1 MVAIAQ
7 ALAPQRSA
15 GPGAAPAAAT
25 TWTTTTTDVGSP
37 GLSAGLFVD
46 YDDLPRPHPADDH
59 AALFHDIDVYGCAYQ
74 SASEREPVQT
84 CTHCRTQTRHT
95 MTAPAVAADCI
106 IKDALSPAETATLA
120 ARVSDQAHAE
130 QEAGYIDQSPDG
142 TRHNVSTLMNKGDEF
157 RALLD
162 HPAAMPVLKHVIGEE
177 MQLSVSNAIIVKPDG
192 PRMPLHTDQWWM
204 PQPQRTARPMR
215 IPVGSV
221 DRGKAHTD
229 DWSSESTDFIA
240 PPVAAQAVF
249 MASDFVRG
257 NGATMVVPGS
267 HLAGR
272 LPRPEESSDHVV
284 ATAVPLEAPAGS
296 CVVYD
301 ARLWH
306 GTGVNDGSAVDTTS
320 GLPWRLGAYASA
332 AKYLAVR

>member
-1 MVAIAQ
+1 
-7 ALAPQRSA
+7 
-15 GPGAAPAAAT
+15 
-25 TWTTTTTDVGSP
+25 
-37 GLSAGLFVD
+37 
-46 YDDLPRPHPADDH
+46 
-59 AALFHDIDVYGCAYQ
+59 
-74 SASEREPVQT
+74 
-84 CTHCRTQTRHT
+84 

-106 IKDALSPAETATLA
+106 IKDALSPAETAILA

-229 DWSSESTDFIA
+229 DWL
-240 PPVAAQAVF
+240 QA
-249 MASDFVRG
+249 SWQG
-257 NGATMVVPGS
+257 
-267 HLAGR
+267 
-272 LPRPEESSDHVV
+272 
-284 ATAVPLEAPAGS
+284 PLF
-296 CVVYD
+296 
-301 ARLWH
+301 
-306 GTGVNDGSAVDTTS
+306 SAC
-320 GLPWRLGAYASA
+320 
-332 AKYLAVR
+332 